1 MYYSVNFRA
10 KGVRNNPTL
19 IKIEMII
26 YKTGFPRVQ
35 KEIPVTG
42 KKSDWNPKTQKFE
55 GSSTENSELNLKL
68 AEIHKKY
75 IQLADEWENAK
86 LEWDPIHLS
95 HYYDNPV
102 NQTGNERRI
111 LTVYQ
116 VYDNLITRYRNQKRI
131 RNGHEQTGEGYA
143 VELERHRK
151 QVQKFVKL
159 TYSRDLKSYY
169 FPEINEE
176 FIQAFA
182 YHVESEG
189 IKNGNRGNLRTKL
202 FYLHRVVLEAQGQQI
217 PGANIQNFRCVD
229 DKFKEKE
236 FDPKTIPYP
245 VLLQIEHIDRS
256 LLSKKE
262 RYHLDVYLFCFYCGG
277 MAPTDAAHLRG
288 SAINLKDNRMEF
300 QRMKTGRLAKP
311 IFIPK
316 AREITEK
323 YRSQCFG
330 EYVLPIL
337 KEKRM
342 DEKQRKRR
350 ITYFESEV
358 NRTLERVATLI
369 GYDDEIKFYSCRGTY
384 ITRMIDLGVHPIV
397 VAEQSGNSPEAIYKH
412 YYKTTNYD
420 ELNRIVLGGL

>member
-159 TYSRDLKSYY
+159 TYSRDLKSY
-169 FPEINEE
+169 
-176 FIQAFA
+176 
-182 YHVESEG
+182 
-189 IKNGNRGNLRTKL
+189 
-202 FYLHRVVLEAQGQQI
+202 
-217 PGANIQNFRCVD
+217 
-229 DKFKEKE
+229 
-236 FDPKTIPYP
+236 
-245 VLLQIEHIDRS
+245 S
-256 LLSKKE
+256 L
-262 RYHLDVYLFCFYCGG
+262 
-277 MAPTDAAHLRG
+277 
-288 SAINLKDNRMEF
+288 
-300 QRMKTGRLAKP
+300 
-311 IFIPK
+311 
-316 AREITEK
+316 
-323 YRSQCFG
+323 
-330 EYVLPIL
+330 
-337 KEKRM
+337 
-342 DEKQRKRR
+342 
-350 ITYFESEV
+350 V
-358 NRTLERVATLI
+358 NV
-369 GYDDEIKFYSCRGTY
+369 FHC
-384 ITRMIDLGVHPIV
+384 
-397 VAEQSGNSPEAIYKH
+397 NSMY
-412 YYKTTNYD
+412 
-420 ELNRIVLGGL
+420 